1 MNKKLILRF
10 RVVDRDNFLE
20 IKNGLKVVETRAATP
35 KYREVK
41 VGDMLVI
48 VCGKERLERKVK
60 RVLTFTSI
68 GSMVK
73 RIPYKKIMP
82 SIKSLSDLRQVYYGY
97 PGYREKLKKYGVI
110 AFDI

>member
-1 MNKKLILRF
+1 MKKWILRF
-10 RVVDRDNFLE
+10 RSIDKDNFLE
-20 IKNGLKVVETRAATP
+20 IKNGLKAVETRAATP

-41 VGDMLVI
+41 AGDTLVI
-48 VCGKERLERKVK
+48 ICGKERPEKKVK

-68 GSMVK
+68 GSMAK
-73 RIPYKKIMP
+73 RIPDKRIMP
-82 SIKSLSDLRQVYYGY
+82 SVGSLRELRQIYHSY

>member
-1 MNKKLILRF
+1 MRKFILRF
-10 RVVDRDNFLE
+10 RVTDKANFIE
-20 IKNGLKVVETRAATP
+20 IKNGLKVIETRAATL
-35 KYREVK
+35 KYREIK

-48 VCGKERLERKVK
+48 VCGKQRLERKVK

-82 SIKSLSDLRQVYYGY
+82 SVNSLAELRQIYYGY
-97 PGYREKLKKYGVI
+97 PGYKEKLKKHGVI